1 MRELAGQLCD
11 GQQGE
16 EKKIGCSTFALTLTL
31 TPDPSASRCCGT
43 PLLSIRYLN
52 GLGTGYRILFSQR
65 LWVLRGKRLSSRT
78 PPVF

>member
-16 EKKIGCSTFALTLTL
+16 EKKIGCSTFALTLT
-31 TPDPSASRCCGT
+31 DPRPFCK
-43 PLLSIRYLN
+43 PLLRDTAPVHQVPN
-52 GLGTGYRILFSQR
+52 GLGTGCCILFSQR